1 MEIAKAHGGSVAV
14 SDRSPHGTRFD
25 LQFRPV

>member
-1 MEIAKAHGGSVAV
+1 MEIAKAHGASVAV